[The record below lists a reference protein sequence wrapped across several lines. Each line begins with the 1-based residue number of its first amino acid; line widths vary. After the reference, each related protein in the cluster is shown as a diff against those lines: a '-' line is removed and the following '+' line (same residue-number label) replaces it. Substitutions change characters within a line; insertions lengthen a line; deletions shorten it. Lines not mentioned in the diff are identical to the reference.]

1 MTSIMKSAAPLA
13 LASGSMI
20 LPAPALA
27 ETQFYTDV
35 SLGAGLSTNP
45 YLQNGPVDSTVSG
58 SVTVVPRL
66 IVTEDVTTFDLRGLA
81 RIEEFEEGF
90 RTNTAYGI
98 DGSVEHSLSDRTQ
111 LRARAGFRGSIV
123 GVNSGFFNP
132 PEVIDNNFL
141 PPVAD
146 DIGLNGTNQRRT
158 TFQGG
163 VGISHS
169 LSELDSISVDVSA
182 SAVRFGD
189 AIVQDE
195 YNFFSQNVGYSRVL
209 SDTTSIG
216 ASVGLS
222 QVNYLNQ
229 DQGDSSIISPSITFD
244 QQIGPDFTLSGSAGV
259 SFARVDNGPFGKT
272 NSTDFSGTLSLC
284 RQGQNSNFCLNG
296 SRQTLPSA
304 FDGVRSQT
312 SVGLGY
318 TRKLSRNDDLSIS
331 AGYSRSSNPVLGPT
345 QVVSETL
352 EYVRGSA
359 TFNHRFQDRITG
371 FISVGY
377 SDSYQQGISR
387 EANKQVSIGVRF
399 RFGNNR

>member
-1 MTSIMKSAAPLA
+1 MTSILKSAAPLA

-20 LPAPALA
+20 LSGPALA
-27 ETQFYTDV
+27 ETEFYTDV
-35 SLGAGLSTNP
+35 SLGAGWSSNP
-45 YLQNGPVDSTVSG
+45 YLQNGPQDSSISG
-58 SVTVVPRL
+58 SVLVVPRL
-66 IVTEDVTTFDLRGLA
+66 ILTEDVTTFDLRGLA
-81 RIEEFEEGF
+81 RIEEYDEDI
-90 RTNTAYGI
+90 RTNTAYGL

-111 LRARAGFRGSIV
+111 LRARAGFRSTIV

-132 PEVIDNNFL
+132 PDVIDTNFL

-163 VGISHS
+163 VGISHN
-169 LSELDSISVDVSA
+169 LSEVDSISVDASA
-182 SAVRFGD
+182 NAVRFGD
-189 AIVQDE
+189 STVQDE

-209 SDTTSIG
+209 SESTSIG
-216 ASVGLS
+216 ASLGLS
-222 QVNYLNQ
+222 QANYLNQ
-229 DQGDSSIISPSITFD
+229 DLGDSTIVSPAITFE
-244 QQIGPDFTLSGSAGV
+244 QQIGPDFRLSGAAGV
-259 SFARVDNGPFGKT
+259 SFARVDNGLLGKT

-284 RQGQNSNFCLNG
+284 REGPNSNFCLNG

-312 SVGLGY
+312 TVGVGFS
-318 TRKLSRNDDLSIS
+318 RKLSRNDDLSIS

-345 QVVSETL
+345 QVASETL

-371 FISVGY
+371 FISAGY

-387 EANKQVSIGVRF
+387 EANMQVSIGVRF
-399 RFGNNR
+399 RFGNNQ

>member
-1 MTSIMKSAAPLA
+1 
-13 LASGSMI
+13 MI
-20 LPAPALA
+20 LSAPAFA

-35 SLGAGLSTNP
+35 SLGAGWSSNP
-45 YLQNGPVDSTVSG
+45 YLQNGPQESTISG
-58 SVTVVPRL
+58 SVTVIPRL
-66 IVTEDVTTFDLRGLA
+66 VLTEDVTTFDLRGLA
-81 RIEEFEEGF
+81 RIEEFDEDL
-90 RTNTAYGI
+90 RTNTAYGLSA
-98 DGSVEHSLSDRTQ
+98 SVAHSLSERTQ
-111 LRARAGFRGSIV
+111 LRAQAGFDGSIV

-132 PEVIDNNFL
+132 PDVINENFL

-158 TFQGG
+158 SFQGG
-163 VGISHS
+163 VGISHNI
-169 LSELDSISVDVSA
+169 SEVDSISLDVSA
-182 SAVRFGD
+182 TAVRFGD
-189 AIVQDE
+189 SVIQDE
-195 YNFFSQNVGYSRVL
+195 YNFFTQNVGYSRVL
-209 SDTTSIG
+209 SETTSIG

-229 DQGDSSIISPSITFD
+229 DQGDSNIISPSITFD
-244 QQIGPDFTLSGSAGV
+244 QQIGPDFELSGAVGV
-259 SFARVDNGPFGKT
+259 SFARVDNGPLGKT
-272 NSTDFSGTLSLC
+272 NSTDFSGSFTLC
-284 RQGQNSNFCLNG
+284 RQGQTNNFCLSG

-318 TRKLSRNDDLSIS
+318 TQKLSRKNDLSIN

-345 QVVSETL
+345 QIATETL

-377 SDSYQQGISR
+377 SDTYQRSISR
-387 EANKQVSIGVRF
+387 EANTQASIGIRV
-399 RFGNNR
+399 RFGNDQ

>member
-1 MTSIMKSAAPLA
+1 MTRMMKSAVPLA

-20 LPAPALA
+20 CSAPALA

-35 SLGAGLSTNP
+35 SLGAGWSSNP
-45 YLQNGPVDSTVSG
+45 YLQNGPSSSSISG
-58 SVTVVPRL
+58 SVTVIPRL
-66 IVTEDVTTFDLRGLA
+66 TLTEDVTTFDLRGLA
-81 RIEEFEEGF
+81 RIEEFDEDI
-90 RTNTAYGI
+90 RTNTAYGL
-98 DGSVEHSLSDRTQ
+98 DASVAHSLSDRTQ
-111 LRARAGFRGSIV
+111 LRARAGFQGSIV

-132 PEVIDNNFL
+132 PDVIDTNFL
-141 PPVAD
+141 PPIAD

-163 VGISHS
+163 AGISHS
-169 LSELDSISVDVSA
+169 LSEVDSISLDVSA

-209 SDTTSIG
+209 SETTSIG
-216 ASVGLS
+216 VSLGLS

-229 DQGDSSIISPSITFD
+229 SQGDSDIISPAITFE
-244 QQIGPDFTLSGSAGV
+244 QQIGPDFNLSGSAGV
-259 SFARVDNGPFGKT
+259 SFARVDNGPLGKT
-272 NSTDFSGTLSLC
+272 NSTDFSGAFSLC
-284 RQGQNSNFCLNG
+284 RQGQSNNFCLSG

-312 SVGLGY
+312 SIGLGY
-318 TRKLSRNDDLSIS
+318 SQKLSRKNDFSVS
-331 AGYSRSSNPVLGPT
+331 AGYSRSSNPVLGPN
-345 QVVSETL
+345 QVATETL

-387 EANKQVSIGVRF
+387 EANTQASIGIRI
-399 RFGNNR
+399 RFGNNP